1 MDKKLEFN
9 EALSALIEYATVNGN
24 EITVEN
30 VHTYFDD
37 ILDSEEKFD
46 AVYKYLLDNKIRI
59 TDLDTSK
66 YATKSDDHH
75 HENESAHDHDHHHG
89 DSSEEEKMFLEMY
102 MKELKDVP
110 VISPEEK
117 AILIEKGCRG
127 DRDSFS
133 RLIEAYLPTVWNMLT
148 VLWDKA

>member
-89 DSSEEEKMFLEMY
+89 D
-102 MKELKDVP
+102 
-110 VISPEEK
+110 
-117 AILIEKGCRG
+117 
-127 DRDSFS
+127 
-133 RLIEAYLPTVWNMLT
+133 
-148 VLWDKA
+148 